1 MPDII
6 FAPLLFLAICGFLCM
21 VWKFYR
27 DDKNHITEKE
37 WHNFTNTLNYL
48 YHHEGMEHYGPFYSR
63 WSFKEVEIGE
73 MSIYLKKDDY
83 SFKRHFLKNKSNSYY
98 TVHYMP
104 YGSFT
109 TDIFKSAP
117 EEMMFELY
125 TDLDE
130 LIKEFPRLIRDRKK
144 IYKKRIIESICKE
157 KDIC

>member
-1 MPDII
+1 ML
-6 FAPLLFLAICGFLCM
+6 APLYFLAICGVLYM
-21 VWKFYR
+21 VWKYYK

-37 WHNFTNTLNYL
+37 WTKFQSTLNYL
-48 YHHEGMEHYGPFYSR
+48 YHHAGMEHYGPFYSR
-63 WSFKEVEIGE
+63 WSYKEVEIGE
-73 MSIYLKKDDY
+73 MAIYLKKDDY
-83 SFKRHFLKNKSNSYY
+83 SFKRHFLKHKSNSYY

-104 YGSFT
+104 YDSYT
-109 TDIFKSAP
+109 TSGP